1 MQRASVSRQVAIG
14 DLVLFS
20 ALAVPGLG
28 GWLLDSLVALGY
40 VLGLGGTWQPT
51 PSLYLLVHL
60 MGVMGAALAYLR
72 LQLPASARG
81 CAVAAAVKLYA
92 ASLFV
97 LFVYLGAPSVFLL
110 LAGVDAVQGARLL
123 AARHRD

>member
-1 MQRASVSRQVAIG
+1 MSRASVYRQVAIG

-28 GWLLDSLVALGY
+28 GWLLDSLVALGE
-40 VLGLGGTWQPT
+40 VVGLGGTWQPT

-60 MGVMGAALAYLR
+60 MGVMGAAFAYLR
-72 LQLPASARG
+72 MQLPASTCG
-81 CAVAAAVKLYA
+81 CAVAAMVKLYA

-97 LFVYLGAPSVFLL
+97 LFVVLGAPSVFLF
-110 LAGVDAVQGARLL
+110 LAVVDAVQGARLF
-123 AARHRD
+123 AERHRI